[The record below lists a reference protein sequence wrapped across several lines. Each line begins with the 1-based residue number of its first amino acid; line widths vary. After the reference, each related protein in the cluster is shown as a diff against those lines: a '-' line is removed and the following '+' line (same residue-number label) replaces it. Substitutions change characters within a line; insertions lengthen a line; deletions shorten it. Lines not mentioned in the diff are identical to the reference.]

1 MREGTFLFPAFSS
14 LYECRAEVII
24 MHAPSTSDAYEAH
37 VQPIESIVSLVLQL
51 CRHPSSVVHT
61 SIGTFPRGTTVS
73 KTGVATYPINQSSS
87 NLGAKIVYCRVQA
100 SKPAPTRWP
109 VT

>member
-37 VQPIESIVSLVLQL
+37 VQPIEESIVNLVLQL
-51 CRHPSSVVHT
+51 C
-61 SIGTFPRGTTVS
+61 
-73 KTGVATYPINQSSS
+73 
-87 NLGAKIVYCRVQA
+87 
-100 SKPAPTRWP
+100 
-109 VT
+109 